1 MAYYTSVLR
10 VFGCHLLR
18 SADGKYYYKLSRR
31 SKVRKLS
38 KKEKAASKP
47 AKT

>member
-18 SADGKYYYKLSRR
+18 SADGKYYYKLTKR

-38 KKEKAASKP
+38 KKETAASK
-47 AKT
+47 ASKT